1 MNNVV
6 KRHKLMNWLL
16 KKNYE
21 YLWDVFDIF
30 FRYQSNGYIDISLG
44 ADQKDKF
51 INEYSLIIINKDN
64 NCFHFYLSGGI
75 NKGIYT
81 LYIND
86 SGEIYKVKD
95 TDSQILIIHYLALI

>member
-30 FRYQSNGYIDISLG
+30 FRYQSNGYIDI
-44 ADQKDKF
+44 
-51 INEYSLIIINKDN
+51 
-64 NCFHFYLSGGI
+64 
-75 NKGIYT
+75 
-81 LYIND
+81 
-86 SGEIYKVKD
+86 
-95 TDSQILIIHYLALI
+95 